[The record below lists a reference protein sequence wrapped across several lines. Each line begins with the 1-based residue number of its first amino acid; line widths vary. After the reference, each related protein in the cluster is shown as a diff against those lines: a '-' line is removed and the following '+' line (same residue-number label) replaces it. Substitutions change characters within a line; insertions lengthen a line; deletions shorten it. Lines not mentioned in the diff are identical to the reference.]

1 MDFGKIIEILNWNE
15 IPPEFISSVIVM
27 IVIIVFAIVIHF
39 KLKKYDPLKK
49 PSGFLNGV
57 EGVVEFTDR
66 QVMDLMGPAFEG
78 FGGYILCVGAYILFS
93 FIIGMIGIPNVFQ
106 PGAEW
111 YLEPLPNTF
120 TNIAMPLSIALIT
133 FFLTHYTSIKCKKW
147 AYFKRY
153 VEPVPLFLPIN
164 LVSMWSSVLSL
175 TLRLFGNAL
184 AGYCVITLI
193 YVGFG
198 TLIPPEGNLAGLA
211 ITPVIAPLAH
221 LYFDI
226 FDALIQLAVFTMLTM
241 INISGEYISPQD
253 LEITKFEKARYKEE
267 KALRKKQK
275 KLKKQGIN

>member
-1 MDFGKIIEILNWNE
+1 MSKIIHYCWFGKGKKPEVFDKCIQSWKHFMPDWKIIEWNE
-15 IPPEFISSVIVM
+15 DNTDLFCCS
-27 IVIIVFAIVIHF
+27 F
-39 KLKKYDPLKK
+39 
-49 PSGFLNGV
+49 V
-57 EGVVEFTDR
+57 EE
-66 QVMDLMGPAFEG
+66 
-78 FGGYILCVGAYILFS
+78 AY
-93 FIIGMIGIPNVFQ
+93 
-106 PGAEW
+106 
-111 YLEPLPNTF
+111 
-120 TNIAMPLSIALIT
+120 
-133 FFLTHYTSIKCKKW
+133 KCKKW

-153 VEPVPLFLPIN
+153 VEPVALFLPIN

-211 ITPVIAPLAH
+211 ITPVIAPFAH

-253 LEITKFEKARYKEE
+253 LEIAKFEKARYKEE

-275 KLKKQGIN
+275 KLRKQGTN